1 MKMNVLI
8 FGDKMLKLIS
18 YLVLLISTTYP
29 AFAGSACPVSLK
41 VYNVQSPNWL
51 DYNSLMDKIST
62 HRTWI
67 GVRWNYTDQG
77 MMVRWVDPNSPAA
90 VAGIEVGMTISHLNG
105 QPAITK
111 KDVSKQFEGI
121 AYRDILTAQTTAGDT
136 YKLTTQRR
144 DPIASAFSERLRK
157 IDDCVDVSYFND
169 QSNRLSDIQQGI
181 FDNQNS
187 FNCTNAH
194 IRLQRLYE
202 DEGHVGGEAFFVR
215 GSRRSILTM
224 PYWGTI
230 CIMNDDLD
238 SSETLKRFD
247 QLRDSIEYG
256 YVAWRHANP

>member
-1 MKMNVLI
+1 MKLVSCLAILALI
-8 FGDKMLKLIS
+8 TSPALAGD
-18 YLVLLISTTYP
+18 
-29 AFAGSACPVSLK
+29 ACPVPLK

-51 DYNSLMDKIST
+51 DYNILMDKIST

-67 GVRWNYTDQG
+67 GVRWNFTDQG

-90 VAGIEVGMTISHLNG
+90 VAGIDVGMTISHLNG
-105 QPAITK
+105 QPVITEEG
-111 KDVSKQFEGI
+111 VSKQFEGL
-121 AYRDILTAQTTAGDT
+121 AYRDILTAQTTAGDS
-136 YKLTTQRR
+136 YKLTMQRR
-144 DPIASAFSERLRK
+144 DPIASTFSERLRK

-202 DEGHVGGEAFFVR
+202 DEGYVGGEVFFVR
-215 GSRRSILTM
+215 GSRRSIITM
-224 PYWGTI
+224 PYWGTV

-238 SSETLKRFD
+238 SAET
-247 QLRDSIEYG
+247 IEKLDFLVEAIQRG
-256 YVAWRHANP
+256 YVQWTLENP